1 MMDSLDARRGFAV
14 DVALRAGA
22 LALGMHRTLAPIEA
36 KSAID
41 FCTEADRAVEQL
53 VRQEIAERFGDAV
66 IGEEYGGDA
75 ADRVWVVD
83 PIDGTAGYIHGT
95 NRWCVSL
102 AYVWNG
108 EIEIG
113 VIYAPAD
120 DRLFVA
126 QRGRGATLNGRPI
139 QVSGLRHGAAPVV
152 ELGWSER
159 RPLSAYCTLLQR
171 LTDAGFEFRRH
182 GSGALGLADMG
193 GRRRHADAA
202 RHRGG
207 RPARRLGGADAGVPR
222 PAGRTRMPAAGRGLR
237 LGQQPAAAHGRH
249 RQCPAGGDVPG
260 LRPGRRPRQRQGGRP
275 AVHRVRH
282 RSRPA

>member
-66 IGEEYGGDA
+66 IGEEYGGRA
-75 ADRVWVVD
+75 ANRVWVVD

-95 NRWCVSL
+95 KRWCVSL
-102 AYVWNG
+102 AYVWRG

-139 QVSGLRHGAAPVV
+139 QVSGLRHGAAPVI

-182 GSGALGLADMG
+182 GSGALGLAEVACGLNDGYAELHINAWDALAGLLLVREAG
-193 GRRRHADAA
+193 GWTNDFLAD
-202 RHRGG
+202 
-207 RPARRLGGADAGVPR
+207 D
-222 PAGRTRMPAAGRGLR
+222 GLR
-237 LGQQPAAAHGRH
+237 HGNLLLAATPALSGRLAAMTQDLHQAPGQPAAL
-249 RQCPAGGDVPG
+249 AG
-260 LRPGRRPRQRQGGRP
+260 
-275 AVHRVRH
+275 
-282 RSRPA
+282 